1 VPAFAAGLLALAAA
15 CGHER
20 TLESGQGAPQSS
32 AGDNASTAWRPT
44 LTVRHTGEMVIQR
57 DGRVEGLADGEQ
69 LFVFER
75 RDALRDD
82 DVQVET
88 RRGGEIEP
96 SPANFTANPGSG
108 ALVTTFEERQV
119 RLPLER
125 TEVAIDVVGPIV
137 VGSVFQRFANPY
149 DHAIEAVY
157 VFPLPHDAAVHDFVL
172 TIGERRIRGVVR
184 EREEAR
190 QLYEAARAQ
199 GYTASLLSQ
208 ERPNV
213 FTQSV
218 ANIAPG
224 HAIDVELAYLE
235 PVDLVDG
242 WHQLAFP
249 MVVGPRYNPVGYD
262 KGIGAVARGTRS
274 SSAES
279 SSGQPTDVHYLRR
292 EERSGHDVSLCVTLR
307 AGLAL
312 ERIESPSHGVT
323 IEERADAT
331 VVRLAAAEAIPNA
344 DFRLRWRIA
353 HDGFAASLL
362 RQGGHALLTV
372 YPPDDLSKLPRRAIE
387 HVFVLDTSGSMSGE
401 PLATLKR
408 AMRAALGRLAPGDT
422 FDLLHFGSATG
433 VLAERPFA
441 VNAANLRRARQWLDG
456 LQANGGTE
464 MLPALMTALT
474 RPTDRE
480 RPRVVTLLTDGYIG
494 NEEQLFTAIQT
505 HSGQVRVFGVG
516 IGSSPNRWLLAELAA
531 RSGGSDVVIGLDE
544 DPAPVIE
551 AYFDRTSRPAVQDLQ
566 LVWSGASASVATEM
580 PREILAGRPVVVPFA
595 LDVLLGKHVAVE
607 LQGRVGAAYRD
618 LGRVEAVDCEELGP
632 RALALVWTRARLAQL
647 AAETRVASVEQ
658 RAELTQ
664 RMLALALEHGVVS
677 SLTSLLAVDSA
688 QPVIDGGEPE
698 RVDVAVPVPAGVSY
712 PATVPGG

>member
-1 VPAFAAGLLALAAA
+1 MEVPLSRSGDGATAG
-15 CGHER
+15 
-20 TLESGQGAPQSS
+20 
-32 AGDNASTAWRPT
+32 WRPT
-44 LTVRHTGEMVIQR
+44 PIAPHTGELIIRR
-57 DGRVEGLADGEQ
+57 DGRVEGLADGDQ
-69 LFVFER
+69 LLVFER
-75 RDALRDD
+75 RDATGDD
-82 DVQVET
+82 GVQVQS
-88 RRGGEIEP
+88 RLGER
-96 SPANFTANPGSG
+96 ALNPGSG
-108 ALVTTFEERQV
+108 ELTTTFEERQV

-125 TEVAIDVVGPIV
+125 TDVALDVVGPIA
-137 VGSVFQRFANPY
+137 VGSVRQRFVNPY
-149 DHAIEAVY
+149 DHMIEAVY

-224 HAIDVELAYLE
+224 HRIDVELAYLE

-262 KGIGAVARGTRS
+262 MGIGAVARGAPGTKNG
-274 SSAES
+274 S
-279 SSGQPTDVHYLRR
+279 SSGQPTDIQYLRP
-292 EERSGHDVSLCVTLR
+292 EERSGHDVSLSVTLR

-312 ERIESPSHGVT
+312 GRIESPSHGVT

-344 DFRLRWRIA
+344 DFRLRWRLA
-353 HDGFAASLL
+353 HDGLAASLV

-372 YPPDDLSKLPRRAIE
+372 YPPDDLAKLPRRAIE

-433 VLAERPFA
+433 ALGDRSLPVSD
-441 VNAANLRRARQWLDG
+441 VNLRRARQWLDG
-456 LQANGGTE
+456 LQAHGGTE
-464 MLPALMTALT
+464 MLPALLTALT
-474 RPTDRE
+474 RPTDGE

-494 NEEQLFTAIQT
+494 NEEQLFTAIQS
-505 HSGQVRVFGVG
+505 HPGQVRVFGVG

-531 RSGGSDVVIGLDE
+531 RSGGADVVLGLDD

-551 AYFDRTSRPAVQDLQ
+551 GYFDRTGRPAVQDLR
-566 LVWSGASASVATEM
+566 LVWSGARATAATAV
-580 PREILAGRPVVVPFA
+580 PREVLPGIPMVVPFA
-595 LDVLLGKHVAVE
+595 LEALDGRPVAVV
-607 LQGRVGAAYRD
+607 LQGRVGAAWRD
-618 LGRVEAVDCEELGP
+618 LGRAEAVECDDLGA
-632 RALALVWTRARLAQL
+632 RALAKVWARGRLGQL
-647 AAETRVASVEQ
+647 AAEARVASAEQ
-658 RAELTQ
+658 YAELVQ
-664 RMLALALEHGVVS
+664 RMTALAVEHGLVS
-677 SLTSLLAVDSA
+677 SLTSFLAVDSA
-688 QPVIDGGEPE
+688 QPVTDGGAPA

-712 PATVPGG
+712 PTTVPGG